1 MNSKSRQSIF
11 SKEDRPDHKP
21 ILSDLM
27 RTPVGQKIKIKNKI
41 KTFTKHGKPPILQI
55 CFIAI
60 KAQKNTKDETK
71 YKNSIFK
78 SIKSA
83 AMMTRKLLFC

>member
-1 MNSKSRQSIF
+1 MNSKSKQSIF

-27 RTPVGQKIKIKNKI
+27 HTPVGQKIKIKNKI
-41 KTFTKHGKPPILQI
+41 KTFTKHGKPPILRI

-60 KAQKNTKDETK
+60 KAQKTHKTKLSTK
-71 YKNSIFK
+71 I
-78 SIKSA
+78 
-83 AMMTRKLLFC
+83 LFSNQ